1 MRKAIVSSV
10 MIAAL
15 AGATFGTSILP
26 LAAATKSCSARMNMV
41 KEAWQKMP
49 EGAKKDEI
57 ASDYND
63 ANHALK
69 AHDMRGCLT
78 NIEKAEAAIKSG
90 P

>member
-1 MRKAIVSSV
+1 MRKAIVNAV

-15 AGATFGTSILP
+15 AGAAFETSIFS
-26 LAAATKSCSARMNMV
+26 LAATNRSCSAGMRMV
-41 KEAWQKMP
+41 RQAWQKMP

-57 ASDYND
+57 AADYND

-78 NIEKAEAAIKSG
+78 SIDKAEIAIKSG